1 MGLVAHCTWDLPGP
15 GSEPVSPALAGGLLT
30 TGPPGKPL
38 AFGVSV
44 QQTKALGSPHRPI
57 NCPSHGHVRAFGG
70 PEGSVDVGAG
80 RERDSGSQET
90 GCETWIYHLRLWANG
105 LTLLEPLLFICYMK
119 IIELTSCL

>member
-1 MGLVAHCTWDLPGP
+1 M
-15 GSEPVSPALAGGLLT
+15 SPALAGGLLT

-44 QQTKALGSPHRPI
+44 QQTEAEGFLQALGSPHQPI
-57 NCPSHGHVRAFGG
+57 NCPSHGCVRAFGG

-80 RERDSGSQET
+80 RERGLGSQET
-90 GCETWIYHLRLWANG
+90 GCEAWIYHLRLWTNG
-105 LTLLEPLLFICYMK
+105 LTLLGPLLFICYVK